1 MFEDGEKFL
10 EMSKEM
16 YQILET
22 VYNSEFYT
30 SDPAE
35 ACIFLP
41 SVDLLNTRKTD
52 NKLVSVI
59 LSELAYW
66 GASGKNHLILNIIN
80 NGQSLPTGEA
90 ILATPDHL
98 QLRLGYDLTIPAL
111 SPLNISAPPPSHK
124 RPHLLSYPQHSPRQL
139 TKTLAKHSEDLTL
152 PVSLD
157 PLSRYVKL
165 LTKATFCLVPL
176 PSVPVTLLTDCLAA
190 GSIPVLVTASP
201 PALPLS
207 QLIDWTE
214 VSVRIRPES
223 LPALV
228 SLLQSF
234 TTEAVRKM
242 QSAGMEAYTRHMASP
257 ADMIRSVLSIL
268 EKTQG
273 VSQLSQQHQVSY
285 PTLSP
290 PNTGFTAVILT
301 YNRVASLYQVI
312 QRVSMAES
320 LARIVVVWN
329 HQSIAPPPAED
340 WPRISKPLK
349 VIQTSGNR
357 LSNRFHPYA
366 EIETECVLSMDDD
379 INMMTTDELEFAYQ
393 VWREFPDRVVGFPS
407 RTHVHDNSSGHYKY
421 ESEWVNDISM
431 VLTGVAFYHKYWHY
445 LYTAA
450 TSPEQRQIKDWVDEH
465 INCEDIAFNMMV
477 ANATGK
483 SVIKVGPRKKF
494 KCSTPTCEN
503 SGMLSASP
511 AHLSERSSC
520 LDKFVK
526 IYGHNPLQS
535 VQFRADPVLYKD
547 KLPSIIKMY
556 KDIGSL

>member
-1 MFEDGEKFL
+1 
-10 EMSKEM
+10 MSEEM
-16 YQILET
+16 YQILES
-22 VYNSEFYT
+22 VFNSEYYT
-30 SDPAE
+30 PEPEE

-41 SVDLLNTRKTD
+41 SVDLLNTRNTD
-52 NKLVSVI
+52 NKLVALVLGS
-59 LSELAYW
+59 LSHW
-66 GASGKNHLILNIIN
+66 RSSGRNHLVLNILN

-98 QLRLGYDLTIPAL
+98 RPRLGYDLTLPAL
-111 SPLNISAPPPSHK
+111 SPLNITAPPPAQP
-124 RPHLLSYPQHSPRQL
+124 RPHLLSYPQNSL
-139 TKTLAKHSEDLTL
+139 VTKPLVKHPSVL
-152 PVSLD
+152 PVSPS
-157 PLSRYVKL
+157 PLSSYVKL
-165 LTKATFCLVPL
+165 LPKATFCLVPL
-176 PSVPVTLLTDCLAA
+176 PAVPVTLLTDCLAA
-190 GSIPVLVTASP
+190 GSIPVLVTSSP

-214 VSVRIRPES
+214 ISVQIRPET
-223 LPALV
+223 LPTLV
-228 SLLQSF
+228 TLLESF
-234 TTEAVRKM
+234 TTQATRSM
-242 QSAGMEAYTRHMASP
+242 QAAGLEAYTRHMSSP
-257 ADMIRSVLSIL
+257 RNMILSVLSIL
-268 EKTQG
+268 ERTQR
-273 VSQLSQQHQVSY
+273 VSQHLVSY
-285 PTLSP
+285 PTLPP
-290 PNTGFTAVILT
+290 PNRGFTAVILT

-320 LARIVVVWN
+320 LVRIVVIWN
-329 HQSIAPPPAED
+329 HQTIPPPPAEN
-340 WPRISKPLK
+340 WPRINKPLK
-349 VIQTSGNR
+349 VIQTSGNK
-357 LSNRFHPYA
+357 LSNRFYPYA

-393 VWREFPDRVVGFPS
+393 VWREFPDRIVGFPS
-407 RTHVHDNSSGHYKY
+407 RTHVHDNSSASGGHYKY

-450 TSPEQRQIKDWVDEH
+450 ASPEQKEIKDWVDEH

-483 SVIKVGPRKKF
+483 AAVKVGPRKKF

-511 AHLSERSSC
+511 AHLEERSSC

-526 IYGHNPLQS
+526 IYGRNPLQS

-547 KLPSIIKMY
+547 KFPNIIKMY